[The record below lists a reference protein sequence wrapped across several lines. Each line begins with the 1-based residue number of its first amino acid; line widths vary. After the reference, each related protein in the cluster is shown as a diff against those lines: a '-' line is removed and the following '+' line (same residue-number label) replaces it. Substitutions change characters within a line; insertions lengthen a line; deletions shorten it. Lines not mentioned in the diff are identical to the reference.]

1 MEYLTICIFQNSFS
15 ILISLLYSNSHLPTQ
30 PRHFRFISSYYYSPF
45 VMLYITSYTQF
56 PTTSSYSHPLSSSRM
71 QLISSPS
78 SSSSSSSSSFLKKIS
93 HIIGASYIFCFI
105 FGSSSSFFLFI
116 IFFSLQ
122 IHARILDWKANFFKN
137 KVEPAYGLNGFSS

>member
-105 FGSSSSFFLFI
+105 FGSSSSFPLFI
-116 IFFSLQ
+116 IFSHFRSMPEFQIGKQISLE
-122 IHARILDWKANFFKN
+122 IW
-137 KVEPAYGLNGFSS
+137 LNQLTI

>member
-30 PRHFRFISSYYYSPF
+30 PRHFRFISSCYYSPF

-78 SSSSSSSSSFLKKIS
+78 SSSSSSSSFFKKIS
-93 HIIGASYIFCFI
+93 LYHRCFLY
-105 FGSSSSFFLFI
+105 FFSSFSDLLHHFLFLL
-116 IFFSLQ
+116 FFLTSDPCQ
-122 IHARILDWKANFFKN
+122 NFRSESKF
-137 KVEPAYGLNGFSS
+137 L